1 MSLLKCHLF
10 NRSVYVQYDLPETL
24 CSILMEVDS
33 NLDQVELRDAFLTT
47 MLSVTFAQR
56 YQGSELTERTFA
68 AIGRRCSQ

>member
-1 MSLLKCHLF
+1 
-10 NRSVYVQYDLPETL
+10 
-24 CSILMEVDS
+24 MEYTNAVDS
-33 NLDQVELRDAFLTT
+33 NLDQVELRDVFLTT